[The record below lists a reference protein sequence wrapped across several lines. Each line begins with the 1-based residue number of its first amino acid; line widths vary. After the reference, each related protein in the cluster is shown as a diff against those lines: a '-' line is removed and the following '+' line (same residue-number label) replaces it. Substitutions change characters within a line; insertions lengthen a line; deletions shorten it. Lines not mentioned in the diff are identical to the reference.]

1 VLDSKTGAGFVIL
14 AAIANASFALPMK
27 WMPRWSWEN
36 IWSVWSVC
44 SLLVFPFLAAFYT
57 VPALAVGYQ
66 EVAAPVIARVVFF
79 GFAWGI
85 AQVLFGLSV
94 KRIGMALTF
103 SIVLGSSAAIGTLL
117 PFIRLH
123 SELLFTAAG
132 GFILAGVFFVA
143 CGMVL
148 CALAGFRREN
158 EARATPV
165 PQRSGSFRT
174 GLIIASISGLCAGF
188 MNIGISFAAPL
199 LEMAAKHGTKP
210 YWSLNTVWLPLLLG
224 GAVPNLAYCVHLL
237 IKRRSLADFTQAG
250 TSYYWLFCALM
261 SLFWF
266 GSSLTYGLASYYL
279 GSLGPIVGWP
289 VFMSL
294 IVICASV
301 LGWISGEWRTSTS
314 RPLQLHAAG
323 IALLVLALFLL
334 SRVKA

>member
-1 VLDSKTGAGFVIL
+1 MLDSKTGAGFLLL

-57 VPALAVGYQ
+57 VPALAVGYH
-66 EVAAPVIARVVFF
+66 EVAAPVIARVVFY

-94 KRIGMALTF
+94 ERIGIALTF
-103 SIVLGSSAAIGTLL
+103 SIVLGSSAAMGTLL
-117 PFIRLH
+117 PFVRLH
-123 SELLFTAAG
+123 SDLLFTAAG

-158 EARATPV
+158 EARNAPG
-165 PQRSGSFRT
+165 PPRSESFRT
-174 GLIIASISGLCAGF
+174 GLIIASVSGLCAGF

-199 LEMAAKHGTKP
+199 LEMATKHGTEP
-210 YWSLNTVWLPLLLG
+210 YWSLNAVWLPLLVG
-224 GAVPNLAYCVHLL
+224 GAVPNLACCVHLF
-237 IKRRSLADFTQAG
+237 IKRRSLADFAQSG
-250 TSYYWLFCALM
+250 TSYYYFFCALM
-261 SLFWF
+261 SVFWF
-266 GSSLTYGLASYYL
+266 GSSLAYGLASYFL
-279 GSLGPIVGWP
+279 GSLGPVVGWP

-301 LGWISGEWRTSTS
+301 LGWISGEWRTSTR
-314 RPLQLHAAG
+314 RPLQLHVAG

-334 SRVKA
+334 SRVNA